1 MPDRFPANGS
11 HEALVVLEH
20 ADVEGLLGFGQGVVG
35 HASGMDGHAALAFP
49 ALPGVKEF
57 AALVAADASDAGGGR
72 GERHST
78 AWTGRYARRLS
89 LPTVSSHWSTS
100 RATPAIA
107 PLLKESRDAQCGDF
121 KGISEQSVER

>member
-1 MPDRFPANGS
+1 MPDRFPTNGS

-20 ADVEGLLGFGQGVVG
+20 ADVESLLGFGQGAIG

-49 ALPGVKEF
+49 ALPEVKKF

-72 GERHST
+72 GASASPT

-89 LPTVSSHWSTS
+89 LPTVTSHWSTS
-100 RATPAIA
+100 RATP
-107 PLLKESRDAQCGDF
+107 RDCSPAQ
-121 KGISEQSVER
+121 GISRCAMR